1 MKNLKKLIAL
11 VVCIAMMVP
20 TVAFAAT
27 PSPSKQMSNAT
38 VTATNKLY
46 YTGSAQSVKLKVT
59 AKNAS
64 GKTITLVEGKDY
76 KIIAGA
82 KLTNAGTYSVTV
94 QGIGKYSGK
103 KTIKYT
109 VASKSVAPSNVSASA
124 STKTYTGKKQA
135 TAITVKY
142 GKTTLKKNVDYTVK
156 GITAAT
162 NAGTYKITITGKGN
176 FKGTKTITY
185 TVKKA
190 SQSAVKVVAGN
201 SSKRIY
207 VSGVK
212 GKAKVSYTT
221 SNGRVK
227 VSNGKVTV
235 GKGVKKGTKVRVT
248 VTVAAT
254 KNYNSYKKTVIYTVK

>member
-1 MKNLKKLIAL
+1 MKRLKKLLAIVL
-11 VVCIAMMVP
+11 CIAMMVP
-20 TVAFAAT
+20 ATAFAAT
-27 PSPSKQMSNAT
+27 KSPEKVDLSKNAT
-38 VTATNKLY
+38 VKTASTLY
-46 YTGSAQSVKLKVT
+46 YNGATQKAKFVVKV
-59 AKNAS
+59 N
-64 GKTITLVEGKDY
+64 GKTLVAGKDY
-76 KIIAGA
+76 DLKGYYYV
-82 KLTNAGTYSVTV
+82 KNAGVYKVTV
-94 QGIGKYSGK
+94 TGKGNYKGT
-103 KTIKYT
+103 KTYT
-109 VASKSVAPSNVSASA
+109 YRVAAKSVAPSNVSASA
-124 STKTYTGKKQA
+124 TTKTYTGKKQA

-190 SQSAVKVVAGN
+190 AQSSVKVVAGN

-254 KNYNSYKKTVIYTVK
+254 HNYKSYKKTVIYTVK